1 MNKIGHY
8 INGKHVAGTGK
19 RLGDVYNPATGEVQ
33 AQITIATATET
44 EAAIAAAQ
52 AAFPAWS
59 ATPALRRARIM
70 FKFKA
75 LLDEH
80 ANDLAKAISLEHGK
94 TISDARGEVTRG
106 IEVVEFSCGM
116 PHLMKGDF
124 NDNVGTGIDTYS
136 MHQPLV

>member
-1 MNKIGHY
+1 MYKRQGQHLT
-8 INGKHVAGTGK
+8 GTSN
-19 RLGDVYNPATGEVQ
+19 RFSDVYNPATGEVS
-33 AQITIATATET
+33 AKLCNATATET
-44 EAAIAAAQ
+44 EAAVAAAL
-52 AAFPAWS
+52 AAFPAWA

-106 IEVVEFSCGM
+106 IEVVEFACGM
-116 PHLMKGDF
+116 PHLLKGDY
-124 NDNVGTGIDTYS
+124 NEQVGTGIDTYLS
-136 MHQPLV
+136 LIHI